1 MSLIGEALSSDTI
14 QPPLIKFKVVHLNDR
29 QSGDVR
35 ASERERISGA
45 NMAKDHHGILGLLVS
60 LKLFGDDQGD
70 LGDLSDMMTF
80 GHDEGEDSGAVV
92 ANIPPSLHKFP

>member
-1 MSLIGEALSSDTI
+1 MTGNPGMSEL
-14 QPPLIKFKVVHLNDR
+14 LN
-29 QSGDVR
+29 
-35 ASERERISGA
+35 A
-45 NMAKDHHGILGLLVS
+45 NVS

-92 ANIPPSLHKFP
+92 TNIPPSLHKFP